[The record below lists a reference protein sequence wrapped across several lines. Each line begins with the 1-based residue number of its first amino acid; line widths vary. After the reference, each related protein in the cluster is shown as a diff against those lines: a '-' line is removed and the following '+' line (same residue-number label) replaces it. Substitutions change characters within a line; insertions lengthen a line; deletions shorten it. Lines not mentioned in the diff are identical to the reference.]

1 MEILYTGLVSLAVAM
16 LAFVLQGVLREN
28 HKLKK
33 EKEKCMKEEDTA
45 VKDGVLSLLR
55 SEMIRCHAKYTER
68 QSITLHGYEA
78 WKEMFKAYT
87 ALGGNGMVKHLNAE
101 IEELEIKER

>member
-1 MEILYTGLVSLAVAM
+1 MSILYSGLVSLAVAM

-33 EKEKCMKEEDTA
+33 EKEKSMKEEEA
-45 VKDGVLSLLR
+45 ALKDGVLSLLR
-55 SEMIRCHAKYTER
+55 SEMIRDHAKYIER
-68 QSITLHGYEA
+68 DSITLHGYEA

-101 IEELEIKER
+101 IEELDIKER